1 MVNTLDIFLT
11 DQDRLVLQVI
21 RAFVEREI
29 LPVRQQIDDDKDHV
43 IVRRILQGLFD
54 LGLMRA
60 ALPQEQGGMSPTG
73 TRASTLT
80 TCLVLEEISRG
91 DSGIAVAASVTTW
104 ALTPAVVARNEAV
117 LRVVGEMFSGPE
129 VRLGCFAMTEPGA
142 GCDIENLSVLGGRP
156 IQTKAVLDGDEW
168 VINGAKRFPSNAGV
182 ADIYCVVCQTDPNLG
197 EEGVA
202 LIYVPSPWDGLT
214 FGKFENKAGMQAD
227 RNCDIYFDNVR
238 VPRQYRAAGPG
249 TDAKLMKG
257 NLTIGRVASA
267 AMAVGNAQAAFERA
281 LDYSGTRVV
290 QGKPIRQHSMCA
302 GMLAE
307 MAIGIETA
315 RAYYLQTAY
324 MLDRPEVYGEPDSD
338 VVLSRASLAKVYAS
352 DVAIIATNRAMEL
365 MGSYGYMREF
375 DVEKYWRD
383 CKEIQLWLGGAQLA
397 RLDVARGYYEL

>member
-1 MVNTLDIFLT
+1 MNIPDIFLT

-60 ALPQEQGGMSPTG
+60 ALPQEHGGLTPTG

-91 DSGIAVAASVTTW
+91 ESGIAVAASVTTW
-104 ALTPAVVARNEAV
+104 ALTPAVVAGNEAV
-117 LRVVGEMFSGPE
+117 LRVVGEMFSGSE
-129 VRLGCFAMTEPGA
+129 FRLGCFAMTEPGA
-142 GCDIENLSVLGGRP
+142 GCDIENLRVLRGRP
-156 IQTKAVLDGDEW
+156 IQTKAMLDGDEW

-182 ADIYCVVCQTDPNLG
+182 ADIYCVVCQTDPDLG

-202 LIYVPSPWDGLT
+202 LIYVPSPWEGLS

-238 VPRQYRAAGPG
+238 VPRQYRAAGPN
-249 TDAKLMKG
+249 TDAQLMKR

-267 AMAVGNAQAAFERA
+267 AMAVGNAQAAFERV

-302 GMLAE
+302 GMLAD

-352 DVAIIATNRAMEL
+352 DVAIMVTNKAMEL

>member
-60 ALPQEQGGMSPTG
+60 ALPQEHGGMTPTG

-104 ALTPAVVARNEAV
+104 ALTPAVVAGNEAV
-117 LRVVGEMFSGPE
+117 LRVVGEMFSGSE
-129 VRLGCFAMTEPGA
+129 FRLGCFAMTEPGA
-142 GCDIENLSVLGGRP
+142 GCDIENLSMLRGRP

-182 ADIYCVVCQTDPNLG
+182 ADIYCVVCQTDPDLG

-202 LIYVPSPWDGLT
+202 LIYVPSPWEGLS

>member
-1 MVNTLDIFLT
+1 MNIPDIFLT

-60 ALPQEQGGMSPTG
+60 ALPQEHGGLTPTG
-73 TRASTLT
+73 TRASPLT

-91 DSGIAVAASVTTW
+91 ESGIAVAASVTTW
-104 ALTPAVVARNEAV
+104 ALTPAVVAGNEAV
-117 LRVVGEMFSGPE
+117 LRVVGEMFSGSE
-129 VRLGCFAMTEPGA
+129 FRLGCFAMTEPGA
-142 GCDIENLSVLGGRP
+142 GCDIENLRVLRGRP
-156 IQTKAVLDGDEW
+156 IQTKAMLDGDEW

-182 ADIYCVVCQTDPNLG
+182 ADIYCVVCQTDPDLG

-202 LIYVPSPWDGLT
+202 LIYVPSPWEGLS

-238 VPRQYRAAGPG
+238 VPRQYRAAGPN
-249 TDAKLMKG
+249 TDAQLMKR

-267 AMAVGNAQAAFERA
+267 AMAVGNAQAALERV

-302 GMLAE
+302 GMLAD

-352 DVAIIATNRAMEL
+352 DVAIMVTNKAMEL